1 MQRAVRGVKW
11 KVVWP
16 ATRGLGRSMIPALI
30 GVGWQVADN
39 PVHFTAYALHDMGAA
54 NADGK

>member
-1 MQRAVRGVKW
+1 
-11 KVVWP
+11 
-16 ATRGLGRSMIPALI
+16 MIPALI